1 MFPFWPYILDPFQII
16 RLKELKFSRSIIF
29 NKNIF
34 EMLNSFKFIKFEAT
48 FQSIFFLSFVLND

>member
-1 MFPFWPYILDPFQII
+1 MFSFWPHILDPFQII

-34 EMLNSFKFIKFEAT
+34 EMLTASNLLNLRRLFSLFSFFH
-48 FQSIFFLSFVLND
+48 LS